1 MKKMSN
7 IMKIIKSLENSN
19 LLIRGLNR
27 AIKNEEK
34 QQKGKFLSMLSCTIG
49 ASLLGIILTGKK
61 VIGAGKR
68 TTRAGEGA
76 IRASQYIYHCL
87 IN

>member
-1 MKKMSN
+1 
-7 IMKIIKSLENSN
+7 
-19 LLIRGLNR
+19 
-27 AIKNEEK
+27 
-34 QQKGKFLSMLSCTIG
+34 MLSCTIG

-76 IRASQYIYHCL
+76 IRARQYIYHCL